1 MWITRKLEF
10 LLEKL
15 NLFRYFVRGIKHKDV
30 LKMYT
35 TIMTIVFFVL
45 IIINLIIIAISTE
58 LLKAVK
64 LKKYFTIVRLI
75 RVIVLVEFTVFN
87 FLLSFA
93 KAEYLFQ
100 LVLQIITNIVAI
112 IYFIVDLIYISQK
125 TRNYIL
131 WLQNIVFNK
140 TSFKDTFEILDA
152 EGVGFKE
159 DKKIENQLLAIVEAG
174 KGKGLC
180 IYVPSRNGGIL
191 LKPKVEMN
199 KETLMFYAQKIEVD
213 IDDKEKLRFYKGDI
227 PADVVSEY
235 DYGVTSKIYIWIR
248 DVLLSEKG
256 KTIML
261 LVFIALFII
270 ILLVFLIFYECSDYE
285 LLDYFFSIKIT

>member
-1 MWITRKLEF
+1 
-10 LLEKL
+10 
-15 NLFRYFVRGIKHKDV
+15 
-30 LKMYT
+30 MYT
-35 TIMTIVFFVL
+35 TIMTIVFLVL
-45 IIINLIIIAISTE
+45 IIINLIIIAISTDF
-58 LLKAVK
+58 LKAVK

-112 IYFIVDLIYISQK
+112 IYFIVDLIYFSQK

-131 WLQNIVFNK
+131 WLQNIAFNK
-140 TSFKDTFEILDA
+140 TSFKNTFEILDA
-152 EGVGFKE
+152 EGIGFKE
-159 DKKIENQLLAIVEAG
+159 EKKIENQLLTLVEAG

-180 IYVPSRNGGIL
+180 IYIPSRNGGIL

-199 KETLMFYAQKIEVD
+199 KETLMFYAQKIEID
-213 IDDKEKLRFYKGDI
+213 IDEKEKLRFYKGNI

-235 DYGVTSKIYIWIR
+235 DYGVTSKMYIWIR

-256 KTIML
+256 KTIMT
-261 LVFIALFII
+261 LVSIALFII
-270 ILLVFLIFYECSDYE
+270 ILLIFVIFYGFLDYD
-285 LLDYFFSIKIT
+285 LLDYFFNIKIA